1 MTALRSVGRRKALVA
16 GSVLLAL
23 LGGCLAPAMLL
34 PSSSQLMWAL
44 LTPLVGFDPNRV
56 NLFEQPV
63 LRNRMVALL
72 GEHYD
77 PTMRL
82 LRTANELRREG
93 PLFYVVSRYTP
104 IPEMADKAGLVWN
117 ADTNQLA
124 VALLKG
130 DVTQVL
136 SERVEAAVD
145 ERVAAARDAALE
157 GVEGEVEGARDSV
170 AGAVH
175 EAAARVLPVWPA
187 EMAWANPREAIRRTI
202 EHEVHEHADE
212 MLDPANREEW
222 EAPDEV
228 LPDP

>member
-1 MTALRSVGRRKALVA
+1 MTASGRAGRRRVLAGALLV
-16 GSVLLAL
+16 AL

-56 NLFEQPV
+56 NLFEQPL

-72 GEHYD
+72 GERYE

-93 PLFYVVSRYTP
+93 PLFYVVSRYAP
-104 IPEMADKAGLVWN
+104 ISEITDKAGMVWN
-117 ADTNQLA
+117 SDTNQLA

-130 DVTQVL
+130 DAAEVL
-136 SERVEAAVD
+136 SERIEAAVD
-145 ERVAAARDAALE
+145 GRVAAAREATLE
-157 GVEGEVEGARDSV
+157 RVEGAVEDARDGAASV
-170 AGAVH
+170 AR
-175 EAAARVLPVWPA
+175 EAATTVLPVWPA
-187 EMAWANPREAIRRTI
+187 AMAWANPREAIRRAI
-202 EHEVHEHADE
+202 EYEVGEHVDDA
-212 MLDPANREEW
+212 LDPATREEW
-222 EAPDEV
+222 EPPEDV